1 MIMKSTTLMAA
12 LTLGF
17 AGMASAQNSSIDAV
31 VTLEES
37 TPALALSGESSL
49 SFGAV
54 NIPNGTETDHVCGY
68 LITVSEAT
76 PQTSLLEYSEQGSA
90 IDGSAPTP
98 SGCNWGSSG
107 TPDASYGAFA
117 ISCNPSSVIN
127 FTATWT
133 SGGTTGVELRQ
144 GSGMS
149 LRAFL
154 SGTYTA
160 LANGGNGAMTATCPN
175 SGSFDVAVG
184 GQVRVGTNATAATD
198 VNFGTVTLDATY

>member
-54 NIPNGTETDHVCGY
+54 NIPNGTETD
-68 LITVSEAT
+68 
-76 PQTSLLEYSEQGSA
+76 
-90 IDGSAPTP
+90 
-98 SGCNWGSSG
+98 WGSSG